1 MKQYRIKEAFQ
12 LQSHPQKLLL
22 QIGQFYTTEIAEEL
36 KELDQFA
43 KDGSCEI
50 MDPKAKQKGLRLAS
64 EQDGKIVGGNKK
76 AAQTGDDDGGDDE
89 GEDDNQNPEEDITV
103 VPGIASTLK
112 KKLEGAGITT
122 VSALGEA
129 MVSRDE
135 EMKEL
140 LGNSFEKVQSYF
152 AE

>member
-36 KELDQFA
+36 KELERFA

-50 MDPKAKQKGLRLAS
+50 VNASDKPKGLRLAS
-64 EQDGKIVGGNKK
+64 EQDGKVVDGNKK
-76 AAQTGDDDGGDDE
+76 TGNEDDGSDAGGDD
-89 GEDDNQNPEEDITV
+89 NHNPEEDITV
-103 VPGIASTLK
+103 VPGIGNTLKQKLEGVGVTTVSTLK
-112 KKLEGAGITT
+112 
-122 VSALGEA
+122 EA
-129 MVSRDE
+129 MVSRTE
-135 EMKEL
+135 EMEEL

>member
-22 QIGQFYTTEIAEEL
+22 QIGQFYTTEISEEL
-36 KELDQFA
+36 KELERFA

-50 MDPKAKQKGLRLAS
+50 VSASDKPKGLRLAS
-64 EQDGKIVGGNKK
+64 EQDGKVVDGNKK
-76 AAQTGDDDGGDDE
+76 NTQANDDDDSDKGDD
-89 GEDDNQNPEEDITV
+89 NLNPEEDITV
-103 VPGIASTLK
+103 VPGIGNTLK
-112 KKLEGAGITT
+112 QKLEGAGVTT
-122 VSALGEA
+122 VSALKEA
-129 MVSRDE
+129 VADRAD

>member
-22 QIGQFYTTEIAEEL
+22 QIGQFYSTEVDEEL
-36 KELDQFA
+36 KELERFA

-50 MDPKAKQKGLRLAS
+50 MSANDKQRGLRLAS
-64 EQDGKIVGGNKK
+64 EQDGKVVDGDKK
-76 AAQTGDDDGGDDE
+76 NPQTGDEDDGSNAGD
-89 GEDDNQNPEEDITV
+89 GNQNPEEDITV
-103 VPGIASTLK
+103 VPGIGNTLK
-112 KKLEGAGITT
+112 QKLEGVGVTT
-122 VSALGEA
+122 VSALKEA
-129 MVSRDE
+129 MVSRSE
-135 EMKEL
+135 EMEEL